1 MQSFREKVTVTETR
15 VVASSWHEV
24 NRLEI
29 HVEVNASGI
38 GSGVNVRGDGR
49 VGENSQALA

>member
-1 MQSFREKVTVTETR
+1 MTETG

-24 NRLEI
+24 NRLDI

-38 GSGVNVRGDGR
+38 GSGVNARGDGY